1 MSMTQTLEQK
11 NRKLIVKLV
20 LVVIGMFAFAT
31 LALPPLYDAFC
42 DLTGLNGKVELK
54 AADAPSAA
62 ASGNSA
68 GSGET
73 VRAQFT
79 TKVDRAIP
87 WHFESKTKSI
97 DVVPGET
104 VTLSFT
110 ATNLAKSGM
119 SGRAVPSVTPAQ
131 ATGYLRK
138 MECFCFQEQYLEAGE
153 TKDMPLQFYFAEDIP
168 EDIKEVTL
176 SYTLYKMENQDGSA
190 IN

>member
-1 MSMTQTLEQK
+1 MTQTLEQK

-31 LALPPLYDAFC
+31 LILPPLYDAFC

-54 AADAPSAA
+54 AADAPTAA
-62 ASGNSA
+62 KSSDLA
-68 GSGET
+68 GTGET

-79 TKVDRAIP
+79 TKVDKAIP

-97 DVVPGET
+97 DVVPGEP
-104 VTLSFT
+104 VTLSFV
-110 ATNLAKSGM
+110 ATNLAKTGM

-168 EDIKEVTL
+168 EEIKEVTL

-190 IN
+190 TN